1 MVGEFCVPQLWVK
14 IFSKRKQKPTSF
26 LKKLT
31 GKVPTTELT
40 LVSKQLKHSSDLRT
54 IGVDEAGRGPL
65 VGSVVAAAVI
75 VPSDFHL
82 YGLTDSKKLS
92 EKKRDSLYQ
101 QITNQC
107 YWSVAEASSIEIDQ
121 INILQATM
129 LAMKR
134 AIIDL
139 QEEYSKYSGNTTFN
153 VIVDGNHCPDID
165 NCKAIIKGDLSE
177 PIISAASIIAKV
189 TRDRQMRELDE
200 QYPQYGFAKHKG
212 YGTREHFIALSKY
225 GPIKGVHR
233 HSFSPIKEF
242 S

>member
-1 MVGEFCVPQLWVK
+1 M
-14 IFSKRKQKPTSF
+14 
-26 LKKLT
+26 T
-31 GKVPTTELT
+31 GKAPTTELT
-40 LVSKQLKHSSDLRT
+40 LASKQFKHSSDLKT

-75 VPSDFHL
+75 LPPDFHL

-92 EKKRDSLYQ
+92 EKKRNSLYQ
-101 QITNQC
+101 QITEQC
-107 YWSVAEASSIEIDQ
+107 DWSVAEASSIEIDQ

-139 QEEYSKYSGNTTFN
+139 QGEYSKYTGKAIFN
-153 VIVDGNHCPDID
+153 VMVDGNHCPDIA
-165 NCKAIIKGDLSE
+165 NCIAIIKGDLSE
-177 PIISAASIIAKV
+177 PAISAASIIAKV
-189 TRDRQMRELDE
+189 IRDGQMRELDR
-200 QYPQYGFAKHKG
+200 QYPQYGFAQHKG
-212 YGTREHFIALSKY
+212 YGTRKHLLALSKY
-225 GPIKGVHR
+225 GPIKGIHR

>member
-1 MVGEFCVPQLWVK
+1 M
-14 IFSKRKQKPTSF
+14 
-26 LKKLT
+26 T
-31 GKVPTTELT
+31 GQAPTTELT
-40 LVSKQLKHSSDLRT
+40 LVSKQFKHSSDLRT

-75 VPSDFHL
+75 LPPDFHL

-101 QITNQC
+101 QITEKC
-107 YWSVAEASSIEIDQ
+107 DWSVAEASSIEIDQ
-121 INILQATM
+121 INILQATL

-139 QEEYSKYSGNTTFN
+139 QEKYSKCRGKTIFN
-153 VIVDGNHCPDID
+153 VMVDGNHCPDVP
-165 NCKAIIKGDLSE
+165 NCLAIIKGDLSE
-177 PIISAASIIAKV
+177 PAISAASIIAKV
-189 TRDRQMRELDE
+189 TRDRQMRELDT
-200 QYPQYGFAKHKG
+200 QYPQYGFAQHKG
-212 YGTREHFIALSKY
+212 YGTRKHILALSIY

-233 HSFSPIKEF
+233 HSFGPIKEF

>member
-1 MVGEFCVPQLWVK
+1 M
-14 IFSKRKQKPTSF
+14 
-26 LKKLT
+26 T
-31 GKVPTTELT
+31 GKAPTTELT
-40 LVSKQLKHSSDLRT
+40 LVSKQFKHSSDLRT

-75 VPSDFHL
+75 LPPDFHL

-101 QITNQC
+101 QITDQC
-107 YWSVAEASSIEIDQ
+107 DWSVAEASSIEIDQ
-121 INILQATM
+121 INILQATL

-139 QEEYSKYSGNTTFN
+139 QQEYSKYRGKAIFN
-153 VIVDGNHCPDID
+153 VMVDGNHCPDIA
-165 NCKAIIKGDLSE
+165 NCIAIIKGDLSE
-177 PIISAASIIAKV
+177 PAISAASIIAKV
-189 TRDRQMRELDE
+189 TRDGQMRELDT
-200 QYPQYGFAKHKG
+200 QYPQYGFAQHKG
-212 YGTREHFIALSKY
+212 YGTRKHLLALSKY
-225 GPIKGVHR
+225 GPIKGIHR

>member
-1 MVGEFCVPQLWVK
+1 MLIIEQ
-14 IFSKRKQKPTSF
+14 
-26 LKKLT
+26 
-31 GKVPTTELT
+31 T
-40 LVSKQLKHSSDLRT
+40 LASKQFKHSLNFRI

-75 VPSDFHL
+75 LPPKFQL
-82 YGLTDSKKLS
+82 PGMTDSKKLN

-101 QITNQC
+101 EITEQC
-107 YWSVAEASSIEIDQ
+107 DWSVGEASSIEIDQ

-134 AIIDL
+134 AINDL
-139 QEEYSKYSGNTTFN
+139 QEDYSKQRGETMFN
-153 VIVDGNHCPDID
+153 VIVDGNRCPDVS
-165 NCKAIIKGDLSE
+165 NCIAIIKGDLSE
-177 PIISAASIIAKV
+177 PAISAASIIAKV
-189 TRDRQMRELDE
+189 TRDRQMKELDN
-200 QYPQYGFAKHKG
+200 QYPQYGFAQHKG
-212 YGTREHFIALSKY
+212 YGTQKHLLALSIY

>member
-1 MVGEFCVPQLWVK
+1 M
-14 IFSKRKQKPTSF
+14 
-26 LKKLT
+26 T
-31 GKVPTTELT
+31 GKAPTTELT
-40 LVSKQLKHSSDLRT
+40 LVSKQFKHNSDLST

-75 VPSDFHL
+75 LPPDFHL

-101 QITNQC
+101 QITDQC
-107 YWSVAEASSIEIDQ
+107 NWSVAEASSIEIDQ

-139 QEEYSKYSGNTTFN
+139 QEKYSKCRGKTIFN
-153 VIVDGNHCPDID
+153 VMVDGNHCPDIA
-165 NCKAIIKGDLSE
+165 NCIAIVKGDLSE
-177 PIISAASIIAKV
+177 PTISAASIIAKV
-189 TRDRQMRELDE
+189 TRDRQMRELDS
-200 QYPQYGFAKHKG
+200 QYPQYGFAQHKG
-212 YGTREHFIALSKY
+212 YGTRKHILALSKY
-225 GPIKGVHR
+225 GPIQGIHR
-233 HSFSPIKEF
+233 HTFSPIKEF

>member
-1 MVGEFCVPQLWVK
+1 M
-14 IFSKRKQKPTSF
+14 
-26 LKKLT
+26 T
-31 GKVPTTELT
+31 GKAPTTELT
-40 LVSKQLKHSSDLRT
+40 LVSKQFKHSSDLRT

-75 VPSDFHL
+75 LPPDFHL

-101 QITNQC
+101 QITDQC
-107 YWSVAEASSIEIDQ
+107 DWSVAEASSIEIDQ

-139 QEEYSKYSGNTTFN
+139 QEEYSKYRGKTIFN
-153 VIVDGNHCPDID
+153 VMVDGNHCPDIS
-165 NCKAIIKGDLSE
+165 NCIAIVKGDLSE
-177 PIISAASIIAKV
+177 PTISAASIIAKV
-189 TRDRQMRELDE
+189 TRDRQMRELDS
-200 QYPQYGFAKHKG
+200 QYPQYGFAQHKG
-212 YGTREHFIALSKY
+212 YGTRKHILALSKY
-225 GPIKGVHR
+225 GPIQGIHR
-233 HSFSPIKEF
+233 HTFSPIKEF

>member
-1 MVGEFCVPQLWVK
+1 M
-14 IFSKRKQKPTSF
+14 
-26 LKKLT
+26 T
-31 GKVPTTELT
+31 GKAPTTELT
-40 LVSKQLKHSSDLRT
+40 LASKQFKHNSDLRT

-75 VPSDFHL
+75 LPPDFHL

-101 QITNQC
+101 QITEQC
-107 YWSVAEASSIEIDQ
+107 DWSVAEASSIEIDQ

-139 QEEYSKYSGNTTFN
+139 QEEYSKYRGKTIFN
-153 VIVDGNHCPDID
+153 VMVDGNHCPDIA
-165 NCKAIIKGDLSE
+165 NCIAIVKGDLSE
-177 PIISAASIIAKV
+177 PTISAASIIAKV
-189 TRDRQMRELDE
+189 TRDRQMRELDS
-200 QYPQYGFAKHKG
+200 QYPQYGFAQHKG
-212 YGTREHFIALSKY
+212 YGTRKHILALSKY
-225 GPIKGVHR
+225 GPIQGIHR
-233 HSFSPIKEF
+233 HTFSPIKEF

>member
-1 MVGEFCVPQLWVK
+1 M
-14 IFSKRKQKPTSF
+14 
-26 LKKLT
+26 T
-31 GKVPTTELT
+31 GQAPTTELT
-40 LVSKQLKHSSDLRT
+40 LVSKQFKYSSDLSI

-75 VPSDFHL
+75 LPPDFHL

-101 QITNQC
+101 QITEQC
-107 YWSVAEASSIEIDQ
+107 DWSVAEASSIEIDQ

-139 QEEYSKYSGNTTFN
+139 QGEYSKYRGKAIFN
-153 VIVDGNHCPDID
+153 VMVDGNHCPDIA
-165 NCKAIIKGDLSE
+165 NCIAIIKGDLSE
-177 PIISAASIIAKV
+177 PAISAASIIAKV
-189 TRDRQMRELDE
+189 IRDGQMRELDR
-200 QYPQYGFAKHKG
+200 QYPQYGFAQHKG
-212 YGTREHFIALSKY
+212 YGTRKHLLALSKY
-225 GPIKGVHR
+225 GPIKGIHR